1 MILPS
6 KIVRFE
12 DSILAKTVYILDNL
26 YDSDY
31 YISHLYKKVEN
42 HFIDINEF
50 IVTIDVLFVLEKIIF
65 DEELKVIK
73 YVKTN

>member
-31 YISHLYKKVEN
+31 YISDLYKKVEN

-50 IVTIDVLFVLEKIIF
+50 IVAIDVLFVLEKIIF